1 MHEILTR
8 CPEVDGVFCAN
19 DLMAAG
25 ALRALRESG
34 RSVPADVSLV
44 GFDDAPLALSTEP
57 PLSTVHQSPEE
68 MGREMVDL
76 MLKTMSLGD
85 APQPGRVLPT
95 HLVVRGSS

>member
-1 MHEILTR
+1 M
-8 CPEVDGVFCAN
+8 
-19 DLMAAG
+19 
-25 ALRALRESG
+25 
-34 RSVPADVSLV
+34 SLV

-57 PLSTVHQSPEE
+57 PLSTVHQSPEQ

-76 MLKTMSLGD
+76 MLQTMSLGD

>member
-1 MHEILTR
+1 
-8 CPEVDGVFCAN
+8 
-19 DLMAAG
+19 
-25 ALRALRESG
+25 LRESG
-34 RSVPADVSLV
+34 RSVPGDVSLV

-76 MLKTMSLGD
+76 MLETMAQGD
-85 APQPGRVLPT
+85 TPQPGRVLPT